1 MLSSFG
7 KLGAVALRSNKQEK
21 IAYGTRSGDTD
32 LSDHFREK
40 YAVNKQVKQPYKNR
54 ICDLGTGIGP

>member
-7 KLGAVALRSNKQEK
+7 KLDAVALRSNKQEK
-21 IAYGTRSGDTD
+21 IAYGMRSCDTD

-40 YAVNKQVKQPYKNR
+40 YAANK
-54 ICDLGTGIGP
+54 